1 MGEDLSN
8 PRLLPLARF
17 GEATETGHLRRGT
30 GMGRGWGLGVLL
42 GQVAALSVS
51 SGTVHVG
58 GGGPGTWGWR
68 AATPPSLGLLAQTEE
83 GLGCEQR

>member
-1 MGEDLSN
+1 
-8 PRLLPLARF
+8 
-17 GEATETGHLRRGT
+17 
-30 GMGRGWGLGVLL
+30 MGRGWGLCVLL

-68 AATPPSLGLLAQTEE
+68 AATLPGLGLSAQTKE
-83 GLGCEQR
+83 GLGCEQRPET